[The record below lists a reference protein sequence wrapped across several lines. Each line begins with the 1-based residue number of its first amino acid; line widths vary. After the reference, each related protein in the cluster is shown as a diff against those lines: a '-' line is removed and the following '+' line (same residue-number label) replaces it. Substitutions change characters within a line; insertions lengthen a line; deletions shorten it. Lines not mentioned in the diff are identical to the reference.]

1 MRKERKKH
9 TDFLLKLGLNIR
21 YYRTLQGFT
30 QKELAAR
37 SRISPGHV
45 AKLENPNYVIAPSI
59 NVLFRIA
66 AALRIPMSRLMN
78 VDFKLD
84 DEKGI
89 E

>member
-21 YYRTLQGFT
+21 YYRTLRGLT
-30 QKELAAR
+30 QKELAER

-45 AKLENPNYVIAPSI
+45 AKLENPNYVISPSV

-66 AALRIPMSRLMN
+66 TALRVPMSQLMN

>member
-21 YYRTLQGFT
+21 YYRTLRGLT
-30 QKELAAR
+30 QKELAER

-45 AKLENPNYVIAPSI
+45 AKLENPNYVISPSV

-66 AALRIPMSRLMN
+66 AALRVPMSRLMN